1 MLVKQSFRV
10 AGQNGDW
17 QGGGARPSWSF
28 SLIFMRIAVIVIVIV
43 VVVVVGCLRL
53 MSVWRRGFV
62 SPPLSPDPGW
72 LSRLLGLSFCRG
84 GGGLWHLRSLGRLQ
98 LCGGLLL
105 LAERRNVCAR
115 LNFRDMIVDAVVVI
129 SLAIIV
135 VITVVMRFRRSVLV
149 VRMHMCLL
157 VFVPFVMWVIM
168 IVDMFVLHMSARMFM
183 LTIYYLGVVVVMSC
197 MCARSWTG
205 SSGLLGALCGI
216 LLRVW
221 MVGGRLVVWMSV
233 PVAISGGC
241 MRVMPFLHIHQVEVS
256 HVVMAQLLVLSV
268 YQLHFPKTQAEQ
280 QTLKSLEVE
289 LVLLAV
295 AAE

>member
-1 MLVKQSFRV
+1 
-10 AGQNGDW
+10 
-17 QGGGARPSWSF
+17 
-28 SLIFMRIAVIVIVIV
+28 
-43 VVVVVGCLRL
+43 
-53 MSVWRRGFV
+53 
-62 SPPLSPDPGW
+62 
-72 LSRLLGLSFCRG
+72 
-84 GGGLWHLRSLGRLQ
+84 
-98 LCGGLLL
+98 
-105 LAERRNVCAR
+105 
-115 LNFRDMIVDAVVVI
+115 MI
-129 SLAIIV
+129 S
-135 VITVVMRFRRSVLV
+135 MRFRRSVLV

-157 VFVPFVMWVIM
+157 VFVLFVMCVIM
-168 IVDMFVLHMSARMFM
+168 TVDMALFVLHMSARMFM

-233 PVAISGGC
+233 PVVISGGC